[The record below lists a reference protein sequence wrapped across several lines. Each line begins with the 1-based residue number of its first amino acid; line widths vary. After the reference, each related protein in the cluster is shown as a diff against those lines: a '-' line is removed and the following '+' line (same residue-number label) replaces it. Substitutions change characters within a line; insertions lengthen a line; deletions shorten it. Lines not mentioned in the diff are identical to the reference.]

1 MDCVTVR
8 GLSFSYPGQDG
19 PVLRDVS
26 FSLEK
31 GEFAVLCG
39 PSGCG
44 KSTLLRQLKS
54 VLAPHGD
61 LQGEILFEGR
71 PLQEVEARE
80 QAAAIGFVQ
89 QSPDNQIV
97 TDRVWHELA
106 FGPHCR
112 NGRLFRNRALVSQGG
127 LPSLGRAKANAQP
140 GGRHAA
146 AAPSAAA

>member
-71 PLQEVEARE
+71 PLQFCRIF
-80 QAAAIGFVQ
+80 QAKQHKRFL
-89 QSPDNQIV
+89 N
-97 TDRVWHELA
+97 
-106 FGPHCR
+106 FG
-112 NGRLFRNRALVSQGG
+112 NR
-127 LPSLGRAKANAQP
+127 
-140 GGRHAA
+140 
-146 AAPSAAA
+146 